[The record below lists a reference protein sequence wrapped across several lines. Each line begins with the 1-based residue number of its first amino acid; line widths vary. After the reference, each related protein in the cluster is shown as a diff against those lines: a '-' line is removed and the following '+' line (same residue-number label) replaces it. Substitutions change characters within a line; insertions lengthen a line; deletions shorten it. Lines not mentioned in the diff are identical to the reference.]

1 MAYSVA
7 SKTLCFGSYSALSVQ
22 ERSQLPVVSI
32 IMPAYNA
39 AKTIAASVDSIL
51 AQTYLSW
58 ELLIVD
64 DCSTDATSQLGKKYA
79 SLDNRIKYIKT
90 PVNSGAARA
99 RNLAIK
105 EATGRFIAF
114 LDSDDLWM
122 PEKLSNQVWFMQ
134 NNGLAFS
141 YSSYS
146 LIESVNRDFT
156 FHPPQ
161 RLTYGE
167 LLKTNSIGCL
177 TAIYDS
183 ERLGKRYMPVSVERQ
198 EDYALWLN
206 ICREEGVL
214 YGLSEP
220 LAKYRVA
227 ATSLSSNKIL
237 VSKNQWKVY
246 RLVEGLNIMR
256 SIYYQVNYILKGYFK
271 YKIQKKANS
280 LLLTERN

>member
-7 SKTLCFGSYSALSVQ
+7 SKTLCFGSYSSSSVQ

-39 AKTIAASVDSIL
+39 IKTISASVDSIL

-64 DCSTDATSQLGKKYA
+64 DCSTDATSQLGKKYE
-79 SLDNRIKYIKT
+79 SLDNRIRYIKT

-105 EATGRFIAF
+105 EASGRFIAF

-122 PEKLSNQVWFMQ
+122 PEKLSNQVWFMLH
-134 NNGLAFS
+134 NDLAFS

-146 LIESVNRDFT
+146 LIENVNRNFT
-156 FHPPQ
+156 FHPPK

-206 ICREEGVL
+206 ICKEEGVL
-214 YGLSEP
+214 YGLAEP
-220 LAKYRVA
+220 LAKYRVGT
-227 ATSLSSNKIL
+227 TSLSSNKIL

-256 SIYYQVNYILKGYFK
+256 SVYYQVNYMLKGYFK
-271 YKIQKKANS
+271 YKIQKKSSS
-280 LLLTERN
+280 LLLTDRN